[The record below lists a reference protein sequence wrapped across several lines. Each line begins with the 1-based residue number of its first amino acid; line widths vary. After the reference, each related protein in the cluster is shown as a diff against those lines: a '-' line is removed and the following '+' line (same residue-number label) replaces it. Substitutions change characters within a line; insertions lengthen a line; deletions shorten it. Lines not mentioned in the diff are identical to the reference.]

1 MNKKIL
7 IPIIV
12 LAVLIIITGGVFA
25 YLYFG
30 TDVLKSNKQAFFKY
44 VSQNEKIVNALKSEG
59 LEAYAE
65 KQKTMPYTSEG
76 SLKTD
81 ISSSDS
87 QAQSLASALQNSS
100 ITFVGNVD
108 KANNYSYQNI
118 SVNYSDSQAMKAEYL
133 QKGNIYAV
141 RLSDVWNRFLGIEN
155 NNLKAFA
162 TKMGV
167 DESITQSIPDKLD
180 LSSIAG
186 TMQIFTQ
193 DEQKQLKEKYFAII
207 SENMTDDMFSKESS
221 QDGDSY
227 TLTITQKQ
235 AENIAKKILASVK
248 DDELILNKAREIMTN
263 VANMTLEQANNYISE
278 IQQQIE
284 KIINTSSTEDTNSS
298 NTSDD
303 ILDLETLNT
312 TENEQGNLIN
322 SSETN
327 NVNLKI
333 RVYKKNNKLSKTEI
347 GVEATNKN
355 TTGLADESTNNQAA
369 KLIIINSENGVRL
382 EVQAGGNQNSYGI
395 NIEKTENENEIDY
408 TFNFLQGEN
417 PLGTLAI
424 SYSGINTNV
433 VTETSE
439 LEIDYES
446 NKIVS
451 TYKASKTFGAT
462 VDTNTIN
469 NNEIMLLN
477 TAPSLEK
484 IQTVVTQIGQK
495 AVQVNNSKM
504 TAAGFNESMYYIPYL
519 GIIPFSASYVLQN
532 PNNPAL
538 YASGFGIL
546 GGVSIAMMTGN
557 NAIIQNVGQT
567 IDNTTIQDSPQTQTQ
582 PTQTQPTQTQ
592 PQSQVQTQ
600 QQDQIKTSTQAQT
613 QTSQEEDT
621 LRLDLTEIYYNKTQ
635 TAGKNAKITKQDL
648 ESGIKNISV
657 NVTEN
662 TDGTFSVVSNS
673 TGIKYVVDS
682 TGRIIKDE
690 TINNSVINTTL
701 TNTTTNINEIQP
713 IEGN

>member
-167 DESITQSIPDKLD
+167 DESILQSIPDKID
-180 LSSIAG
+180 IAAL
-186 TMQIFTQ
+186 TASTSLFTE

-284 KIINTSSTEDTNSS
+284 KIINTSSTEDTN
-298 NTSDD
+298 T
-303 ILDLETLNT
+303 
-312 TENEQGNLIN
+312 
-322 SSETN
+322 
-327 NVNLKI
+327 
-333 RVYKKNNKLSKTEI
+333 KKK
-347 GVEATNKN
+347 
-355 TTGLADESTNNQAA
+355 
-369 KLIIINSENGVRL
+369 
-382 EVQAGGNQNSYGI
+382 
-395 NIEKTENENEIDY
+395 
-408 TFNFLQGEN
+408 
-417 PLGTLAI
+417 
-424 SYSGINTNV
+424 
-433 VTETSE
+433 
-439 LEIDYES
+439 
-446 NKIVS
+446 
-451 TYKASKTFGAT
+451 
-462 VDTNTIN
+462 
-469 NNEIMLLN
+469 
-477 TAPSLEK
+477 
-484 IQTVVTQIGQK
+484 
-495 AVQVNNSKM
+495 
-504 TAAGFNESMYYIPYL
+504 
-519 GIIPFSASYVLQN
+519 
-532 PNNPAL
+532 
-538 YASGFGIL
+538 
-546 GGVSIAMMTGN
+546 
-557 NAIIQNVGQT
+557 
-567 IDNTTIQDSPQTQTQ
+567 
-582 PTQTQPTQTQ
+582 
-592 PQSQVQTQ
+592 
-600 QQDQIKTSTQAQT
+600 
-613 QTSQEEDT
+613 
-621 LRLDLTEIYYNKTQ
+621 
-635 TAGKNAKITKQDL
+635 
-648 ESGIKNISV
+648 
-657 NVTEN
+657 
-662 TDGTFSVVSNS
+662 
-673 TGIKYVVDS
+673 
-682 TGRIIKDE
+682 
-690 TINNSVINTTL
+690 
-701 TNTTTNINEIQP
+701 
-713 IEGN
+713 